1 MFQPFI
7 GCMLYQLFLEHVSL
21 SIHNGNPST
30 SHTHTH
36 THTHKTFPKMSV

>member
-1 MFQPFI
+1 
-7 GCMLYQLFLEHVSL
+7 LAVYQLFLEHVSL

-36 THTHKTFPKMSV
+36 TQNLSKNVCLIILSRA